1 MTRSTKDLQAIAM
14 LFCVLLAIGLVFFSY
29 LAGEAVGAFFFNLSH

>member
-1 MTRSTKDLQAIAM
+1 MTQSAKDIQAIKM
-14 LFCVLLAIGLVFFSY
+14 LVCLLFAIGLVFFSY